1 MPTTA
6 DPDQHTGGG
15 RRRVAL
21 LVLSDIHLG
30 SIGCR
35 ATQLLAYLD
44 TIEPDEVILNGDIL
58 DLWAGVRYPE
68 SHQRVLK
75 RFAAYAGAGI
85 PVTYLPG
92 NHDEALRLFG
102 RCTVAGIAIVPETE
116 RVLAGRRTLF
126 LHGDQLE
133 TACATPR
140 WMAWVATGIYDT
152 AMAVQDH
159 CNRLRA
165 WCGCA
170 PVGVVQK
177 TVRGLPLA
185 RGHIQDF
192 EHTCRMAAAKRG
204 YQAVVVGHIHCARVL
219 EHDDALYLN
228 SGDWVESMTALEF
241 DGWRWRIA
249 TWHGVAEPVT
259 VGAPVFATS

>member
-6 DPDQHTGGG
+6 DLDQHTGGG
-15 RRRVAL
+15 RRQVPL

-30 SIGCR
+30 SISCR
-35 ATQLLAYLD
+35 AAELLAYLD
-44 TIEPDEVILNGDIL
+44 SIEPAEVILNGDIL

-68 SHQRVLK
+68 SHQRVL
-75 RFAAYAGAGI
+75 RRLAAYAAAGI

-102 RCTVAGIAIVPETE
+102 TCAFAGITIVNETE

-126 LHGDQLE
+126 MHGDQLE
-133 TACATPR
+133 TACAIPR
-140 WMAWVATGIYDT
+140 WMAWVATAIYDG

-159 CNRLRA
+159 LNRLRA
-165 WCGCA
+165 WCGVA
-170 PVGVVQK
+170 PLGVVQK
-177 TVRGLPLA
+177 TARCLPIA
-185 RGHIQDF
+185 RGHVQDF
-192 EHTCRMAAAKRG
+192 EHTCRVVARERG
-204 YQAVVVGHIHCARVL
+204 YQAVVVGHIHCAKVL

-241 DGWRWRIA
+241 DGRRWRIA
-249 TWHGVAEPVT
+249 AWSGAAEALAMPE
-259 VGAPVFATS
+259 PVFATP

>member
-6 DPDQHTGGG
+6 DLDQRTGGG
-15 RRRVAL
+15 RRQVPL

-30 SIGCR
+30 SISSR
-35 ATQLLAYLD
+35 AQELLAYLD
-44 TIEPDEVILNGDIL
+44 TIEPAEVILNGDIL

-75 RFAAYAGAGI
+75 RFASYAASGI

-102 RCTVAGIAIVPETE
+102 TCAFAGITIVNETE

-126 LHGDQLE
+126 MHGDLLE
-133 TACATPR
+133 RATRTPR
-140 WMAWVATGIYDT
+140 WMTWIATGIYDL
-152 AMAVQDH
+152 AMAAQDH
-159 CNRLRA
+159 LNRVRC
-165 WCGCA
+165 WCGWA
-170 PVGVVQK
+170 PIGFVQK
-177 TVRGLPLA
+177 TARTLPIA
-185 RGHIQDF
+185 RGHVQDF
-192 EHTCRMAAAKRG
+192 EHTCRVTASERG
-204 YQAVVVGHIHCARVL
+204 YQAVVVGHIHCAKVL

-241 DGWRWRIA
+241 DGRRWRIA
-249 TWHGVAEPVT
+249 AWTGVAEPV
-259 VGAPVFATS
+259 AISQPVLATN